1 MPSSRSSPRR
11 SAAREPDS
19 DCPPYTALSGRAADG
34 LTRGARWARDL
45 HSRSICPGSTLDR
58 RRPSRKRPRTGALR
72 GGETVLV
79 VEDQEAVRE
88 LTKTV
93 LEAYGYRVF
102 EATNGDEAL
111 AFVKQHSDEIHL
123 LLTDVIL
130 PGMNGKDLSER
141 LRRLRPKLKVLFTS
155 GYTAEV
161 VGRRGVT
168 ERDLA
173 YLPKPVS
180 PETLVAKVRDVLG

>member
-1 MPSSRSSPRR
+1 M
-11 SAAREPDS
+11 
-19 DCPPYTALSGRAADG
+19 
-34 LTRGARWARDL
+34 
-45 HSRSICPGSTLDR
+45 
-58 RRPSRKRPRTGALR
+58 
-72 GGETVLV
+72 

-93 LEAYGYRVF
+93 LEAYGYHVF

-111 AFVKQHSDEIHL
+111 AFVQQHPDEIHL

-141 LRRLRPKLKVLFTS
+141 LRRLRPNLKVLFTS
-155 GYTAEV
+155 GHTAEV
-161 VGRRGVT
+161 VGRRGVA

-180 PETLVAKVRDVLG
+180 PETLVAKVRDVLGVT

>member
-1 MPSSRSSPRR
+1 M
-11 SAAREPDS
+11 
-19 DCPPYTALSGRAADG
+19 
-34 LTRGARWARDL
+34 
-45 HSRSICPGSTLDR
+45 
-58 RRPSRKRPRTGALR
+58 
-72 GGETVLV
+72 LV

-93 LEAYGYRVF
+93 LEAYGYHVF

-111 AFVKQHSDEIHL
+111 AFVKQHPDEIHL

-155 GYTAEV
+155 GIHRGG
-161 VGRRGVT
+161 GRPPRSNRAGRGI
-168 ERDLA
+168 
-173 YLPKPVS
+173 P
-180 PETLVAKVRDVLG
+180 AKTGQSGGLGG

>member
-1 MPSSRSSPRR
+1 MSTVYGIVRQSGGWIDAWSEVGRGSSFKIYMPRIDVGP
-11 SAAREPDS
+11 ATPKPEAMVNQ
-19 DCPPYTALSGRAADG
+19 
-34 LTRGARWARDL
+34 
-45 HSRSICPGSTLDR
+45 GS
-58 RRPSRKRPRTGALR
+58 LR
-72 GGETVLV
+72 GHGETVLV

-93 LEAYGYRVF
+93 LEAYGYHVF

-111 AFVKQHSDEIHL
+111 AFVQQHPDEIHL

-141 LRRLRPKLKVLFTS
+141 LRRLRPNLKVLFTS
-155 GYTAEV
+155 GHTAEV
-161 VGRRGVT
+161 VGRRGVA

-180 PETLVAKVRDVLG
+180 PETLVAKVRDVLGVT